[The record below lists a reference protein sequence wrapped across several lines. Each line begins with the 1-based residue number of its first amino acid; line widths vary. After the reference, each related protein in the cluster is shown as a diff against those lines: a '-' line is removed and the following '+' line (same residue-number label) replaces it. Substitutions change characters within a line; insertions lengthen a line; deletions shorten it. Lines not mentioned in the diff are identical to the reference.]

1 MKTTLKKLSI
11 AAAGVIILTL
21 GVGKAGQAAVINF
34 DSLSPGEIV
43 DNQYLDQGVDFN
55 GTPSVLTV
63 GAGLDPAYPPV
74 SGNNL
79 TYNYPSNAIRID
91 AVGSAWES
99 VGAYITGIQ
108 KISLTAYN
116 ADNRVLGTT
125 STGGSNFINSGTG
138 LPPNIFLKIVASEIT
153 YVKFRT
159 EDELSSNSFTLDNF
173 TFQSKPIACPAS

>member
-11 AAAGVIILTL
+11 AAVGVIILTL
-21 GVGKAGQAAVINF
+21 GVGKAGKAAVINF

-43 DNQYLDQGVDFN
+43 DNQYLEQGVDFN
-55 GTPSVLTV
+55 GTSSVLTA

-79 TYNYPSNAIRID
+79 TYNYPSNAIRIN
-91 AVGSAWES
+91 AVGSVWES

-108 KISLTAYN
+108 KISLTAYD

-125 STGGSNFINSGTG
+125 STEGSNFLNSGTG
-138 LPPNIFLKIVASEIT
+138 LPPNIFLKIVASDIA
-153 YVKFRT
+153 YVKFMT
-159 EDELSSNSFTLDNF
+159 DDELSGNSFTLDNF
-173 TFQSKPIACPAS
+173 TFQPKLTVCPAH